1 MSDNQT
7 QLHDSP
13 ARYGTLSR
21 FFHWS
26 MAAILAWQFATALAH
41 LLLEDTAIEGF
52 LWGTHKVV
60 GLLLIILVVLR
71 GLWSL
76 HNRGHRP
83 ASLSLMAKLGHLALY
98 TLMLVVPAIGL
109 LRQYGS
115 GRAFEPFGLPLMP
128 GFEGGSIG
136 WMTAPGVL
144 HSWLGWLLL
153 VLIVGHIAMVYVH
166 RRRPRDEDVLARML
180 GNRQPSSAGSR

>member
-1 MSDNQT
+1 MSAHQR

-60 GLLLIILVVLR
+60 GLLLIGLVVLR

-76 HNRGHRP
+76 YNRGHRP
-83 ASLSLMAKLGHLALY
+83 ASLSAMATLGHLALY
-98 TLMLVVPAIGL
+98 ALMLIIPAIGL

-115 GRAFEPFGLPLMP
+115 GRAFEPFGIPLMA
-128 GFEGGSIG
+128 GFDNGPID

-153 VLIVGHIAMVYVH
+153 VLVVGHVAMVVAH
-166 RRRPRDEDVLARML
+166 RRRPNDEDVLARML
-180 GNRQPSSAGSR
+180 GNRQATPARSK